1 MQYLPH
7 RHAGLTLLLV
17 RSFVPHR
24 RLLRPLLTSRS
35 DFHRRPFRHEVR
47 SPQARTQSFPAQP
60 PDLRRLTVDHK
71 SFTVARSP
79 SSASPTIR
87 FLFISARFRTVPCH
101 MRHVPTVGRSC
112 SSLRPLWLA
121 CGGTC
126 AHAGRTRKKKANLS
140 AGLFCCIDYCQRL
153 ELVRTVHIHCTAACI
168 IVAIVIAE
176 LLATITTRGRRY
188 ERRIF
193 VQQV

>member
-71 SFTVARSP
+71 SF
-79 SSASPTIR
+79 
-87 FLFISARFRTVPCH
+87 
-101 MRHVPTVGRSC
+101 TVGRSC